1 HDGLPATSFRNNY
14 ARGIN
19 MKCGTMIEGRSTAL
33 LVEGMQQRNPT
44 PHKRGTVLGN
54 DNAGGV

>member
-1 HDGLPATSFRNNY
+1 
-14 ARGIN
+14 

-33 LVEGMQQRNPT
+33 LVVGMQQRNPT
-44 PHKRGTVLGN
+44 PHRGGTVLDN